1 MKIYTKVDLASK
13 SGPIKKMKAL
23 DYSNYGLFFDST
35 SFRGYGRNLQTFCL
49 VFWSIFR
56 QEKILL
62 IFFALIHSS
71 VTLLSLSSI
80 ALVKISGLFYPKIAK
95 FRQCTYI
102 SSGTY
107 SKSSM

>member
-49 VFWSIFR
+49 VFWS
-56 QEKILL
+56 
-62 IFFALIHSS
+62 
-71 VTLLSLSSI
+71 
-80 ALVKISGLFYPKIAK
+80 
-95 FRQCTYI
+95 TYL
-102 SSGTY
+102 
-107 SKSSM
+107 